1 MRRVTHFLG
10 EFGVSLLL
18 LPLLLA
24 VFILWAVG
32 TTQGSRWTVEQL
44 LENTHLPIEIRGFSG
59 RLIDRIHIE
68 QLTYQLKS
76 GQLEIS
82 QATITYNPLKLA
94 RRQLLINSLT
104 ARQVTLIQYE
114 TPGQVEKTDINQTLE
129 RWNSPVSISINK
141 LEIDKFDY
149 QKGEREIT
157 LREMQSQV
165 ALQNKQLSLSPLAFS
180 FKEHDIT
187 LRGELQLVS
196 DIPFDLSIKTHTR
209 ELANLNVSATG
220 SLAQYRAEGRFE
232 FIKPNLPQADGQF
245 TGTGNA
251 RQITLDTWNAKLLN
265 GQAKGSAVLT
275 WSPELNVDLHYQATG
290 IEAGQLPGSLELKT
304 DLSGKLNYSKQMLS
318 FTSSANG
325 KYRDLPVTGQA
336 NGTFHDGVLVLNTAS
351 IENTQNHLEAS
362 GSVSRTQEFDLQF
375 SADIPQPGN
384 FVPELAGSISG
395 DGHIIGSAAAPG
407 INLNVKLKDFSF
419 KDSFVKNATIKISPS
434 ENKTDHEMRI
444 HVDDLVAANQTVKKI
459 QLEAQTDFESFTGT
473 AQVAGA
479 PQGLTGRLEING
491 QIDRSTRTWS
501 GQLLNAKVMSEKLPE
516 FRQASEVQWVVSP
529 EEIKLTP
536 LCLKRRDAE
545 VCAEVEQRGKQAL
558 DSRVSTQNFPTEYLS
573 SWVPE
578 LTGLNEKLD
587 AELRLKITKDRQ
599 AGNFNLQ
606 LDDNNRLNVVLNK
619 DISSDKINGA
629 VTGRFNKVD
638 WINLFT
644 DEIINPRGTLQT
656 ELHISGTSA
665 SPGLS
670 GFLRFTDGSARLPT
684 PGVQLK
690 QISLDIQVLTAK
702 SAKISGQMASGQGKL
717 AVEGDL
723 SWERIKDW
731 KLLLKLSGSNF
742 EAVNQPAAKVLVDP
756 KLQIWAS
763 REGAAI
769 QGSVTV
775 PEAKIE
781 LANLPANAVRVSA
794 DEIIVDEPG
803 KSSKKRYPTHTVVQV
818 KLGENVRLS
827 GYGLDARFEGK
838 LKLIQH
844 ANKSIVADG
853 VLKIAEGSYTAYG
866 QNLTTEFGQIY
877 FNGPLNSPRLNLLAS
892 RKIDNITAG
901 IRIVGTLD
909 APESHVY
916 SIPVMPQTDALSYL
930 LTGKPLRATGK
941 GEADILVNAAVRLGL
956 KGGAGVIND
965 IRSFAGLDTL
975 EIQPGED
982 LEQSALIIG
991 KYLTADLY
999 LEYISQLFQGMDVIL
1014 MRYNINDK
1022 LQLKAESSDTSKSID
1037 LLYQFEKH

>member
-24 VFILWAVG
+24 VFFLWAVG

-44 LENTHLPIEIRGFSG
+44 LENTRLPIEIRGFSG

-68 QLTYQLKS
+68 QLTYQLKN
-76 GQLEIS
+76 GQLEIA

-94 RRQLLINSLT
+94 RRQLFINSLS
-104 ARQVTLIQYE
+104 ARQVTLTQYE
-114 TPGQVEKTDINQTLE
+114 TPDPAEKTDINKTLE
-129 RWNSPVSISINK
+129 RWSSPVSISLNK

-149 QKGEREIT
+149 KKGEREIT
-157 LREMQSQV
+157 LREIQSQV
-165 ALQNKQLSLSPLAFS
+165 VLQNKRLSLSPLAFS

-187 LRGELQLVS
+187 LQGELQLAP
-196 DIPFDLSIKTHTR
+196 DIPFDLAIKTQTR
-209 ELANLNVSATG
+209 ELANLNLSAKG
-220 SLAQYRAEGRFE
+220 SLTEYRAEGRFE
-232 FIKPNLPQADGQF
+232 LNKPNLPPADGEF
-245 TGTGNA
+245 TGKGNA
-251 RQITLDTWNAKLLN
+251 RQITLDTWNATLLN
-265 GQAKGSAVLT
+265 GRAKGAAVIS
-275 WSPELNVDLHYQATG
+275 WSPELNVDLQYQATG
-290 IEAGQLPGSLELKT
+290 LEAEQLPGNLELKT
-304 DLSGKLNYSKQMLS
+304 DLNGELKYSKQILN

-325 KYRDLPVTGQA
+325 KYRDLPMTGQA
-336 NGTFHDGVLVLNTAS
+336 NGTFHDGVLVLNNAS
-351 IENTQNHLEAS
+351 IENNLNRLEAS
-362 GSVSRTQEFDLQF
+362 GSISRSQEFDLQF
-375 SADIPQPGN
+375 SADIPQPGE
-384 FVPELAGSISG
+384 FVTELGGSIQG

-407 INLNVKLKDFSF
+407 INLNFKLQDFSF
-419 KDSFVKNATIKISPS
+419 KESFVKNATITISPS
-434 ENKTDHEMRI
+434 ENKTNHDIRI
-444 HVDDLVAANQTVKKI
+444 HARDLVASNQAVKQI
-459 QLEAQTDFESFTGT
+459 QLAAQTDFESFTGT

-479 PQGLTGRLEING
+479 PQSLAGRLEING
-491 QIDRSTRTWS
+491 QIDRSTGTWS
-501 GQLLNAKVMSEKLPE
+501 GQLLNTKVMSDKLPE
-516 FRQASEVQWVVSP
+516 FQQASEVQWVVSR
-529 EEIKLTP
+529 EETKLTP
-536 LCLKRRDAE
+536 VCLKRRDAE
-545 VCAEVEQRGKQAL
+545 VCAELTRRGKQEL
-558 DSRVSTQNFPTEYLS
+558 DTRVSTQSFPTEYLV

-578 LTGLNEKLD
+578 LKGLNEKLD
-587 AELRLKITKDRQ
+587 AELSLKITNDQQ

-606 LDDNNRLNVVLNK
+606 LDDNNRLNIVLNR
-619 DISSDKINGA
+619 DLSSDKINGA

-656 ELHISGTSA
+656 ELSLSGTSA
-665 SPGLS
+665 SPSLS

-690 QISLDIQVLTAK
+690 QVSLDVQVLTAK
-702 SAKISGQMASGQGKL
+702 SAKISGQMLSGQGKL
-717 AVEGDL
+717 AVKGDL

-731 KLLLKLSGSNF
+731 KLVLRLSGSNF
-742 EAVNQPAAKVLVDP
+742 EAVNQPAAKVLIDP

-803 KSSKKRYPTHTVVQV
+803 KNSNKHYPTHTVVQV

-941 GEADILVNAAVRLGL
+941 GEADILVNAAIRLGL
-956 KGGAGVIND
+956 KGSAGVIND

-999 LEYISQLFQGMDVIL
+999 LEYISQLFQGTDVIL